1 MLRCNNYLFI
11 YLHGVGFS
19 RLVFSPVPLKH
30 GSSWYCIAL
39 VACCFSCNENVLVKR
54 KTNFK
59 NTYNHHCSNMDFMWS
74 LFLIGQLDL
83 SGIWQALLGREDT
96 KNIGRSLSKFNE
108 TMLEKL
114 LGIFLTQ

>member
-1 MLRCNNYLFI
+1 
-11 YLHGVGFS
+11 
-19 RLVFSPVPLKH
+19 
-30 GSSWYCIAL
+30 
-39 VACCFSCNENVLVKR
+39 
-54 KTNFK
+54 
-59 NTYNHHCSNMDFMWS
+59 MWS